1 MECHRAR
8 RLDNSK
14 EQEGIIEI
22 TRDLLQEFDDSDYF
36 SSKTLFTRTCIE
48 SKGRAIY
55 LLKNNSNLAFS
66 RKKRVAIDIFA
77 HDHEDQDEEEKE

>member
-8 RLDNSK
+8 RLDDSK

-36 SSKTLFTRTCIE
+36 SSKTLFARTCIE

-66 RKKRVAIDIFA
+66 RKKRVTIDIFA